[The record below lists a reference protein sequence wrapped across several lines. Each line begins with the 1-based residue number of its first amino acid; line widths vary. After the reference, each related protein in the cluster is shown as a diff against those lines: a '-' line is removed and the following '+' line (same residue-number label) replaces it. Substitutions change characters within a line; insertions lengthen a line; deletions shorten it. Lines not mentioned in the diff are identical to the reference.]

1 MPYERD
7 HHIYCMSKTYWPIL
21 YSKLLN
27 KMGQDILDIRYI
39 LFCSLKYSYW
49 TVYNNLSFLLQHAA
63 LRTTLEVCL
72 SACLCVYVSFFA
84 IYSNLRAAH
93 TSKFVTLC
101 NIFCGCPFKKNEKF
115 SVRGG
120 TSLFGHQVQNIL
132 FALIKKS
139 SYNP

>member
-27 KMGQDILDIRYI
+27 KMGQDILYIRYI

-72 SACLCVYVSFFA
+72 SACLHVCLHVCVSTLDFLPFTQIFGQPIPQNLWPYAIFFA
-84 IYSNLRAAH
+84 DAPLKKMKNLVCEGVH
-93 TSKFVTLC
+93 HFLDTKYK
-101 NIFCGCPFKKNEKF
+101 IFC
-115 SVRGG
+115 
-120 TSLFGHQVQNIL
+120 LL
-132 FALIKKS
+132 
-139 SYNP
+139 